1 MTNKEYIDTD
11 DYNFENEI
19 LNDKIH
25 KWVFSILML
34 LFLLL
39 TVCVYLVSTKDNN
52 DMPSPKVYYLI
63 YCVLVVGFYY
73 NYYRI
78 SVYIT
83 NFISLF
89 YDIKI

>member
-34 LFLLL
+34 LFLFA
-39 TVCVYLVSTKDNN
+39 TAR
-52 DMPSPKVYYLI
+52 VYY
-63 YCVLVVGFYY
+63 
-73 NYYRI
+73 
-78 SVYIT
+78 
-83 NFISLF
+83 ISLSHRNV
-89 YDIKI
+89 IS

>member
-1 MTNKEYIDTD
+1 MSNKGYIDTD

-34 LFLLL
+34 LFLFA
-39 TVCVYLVSTKDNN
+39 TARVYYISLRRDKDI
-52 DMPSPKVYYLI
+52 PSPKVYYLI

>member
-1 MTNKEYIDTD
+1 MSNEGYIDTD

-25 KWVFSILML
+25 KWVISILML
-34 LFLLL
+34 FLIGL
-39 TVCVYLVSTKDNN
+39 TIRVYLVSKKHDK

-63 YCVLVVGFYY
+63 YLVLVVGFYY